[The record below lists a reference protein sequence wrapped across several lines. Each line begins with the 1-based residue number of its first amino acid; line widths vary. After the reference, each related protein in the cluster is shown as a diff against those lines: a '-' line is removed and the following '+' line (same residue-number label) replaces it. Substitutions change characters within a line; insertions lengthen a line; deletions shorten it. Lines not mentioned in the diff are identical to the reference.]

1 MAIHN
6 INIDQNQDTDVD
18 ITDAN
23 CLDEDKIIMG
33 FYQNDINIFNLA
45 TENMGGRSGEI
56 VIDEG
61 VKYTAAVTDKLALL
75 LNPADTL
82 THKIWKF
89 DAADTPTELHTGSV
103 TNEPLSG
110 SSPSQSSLQYSNDR
124 MYHRTIIAAETLRHT
139 DQVVICITAV
149 GFEITL
155 PDAATI
161 PGKEF
166 HIVNQGSYAVT
177 FNINDGTV
185 TLDQGESAWIRARG
199 TNGTTAIDYLVL
211 YTDGALA

>member
-1 MAIHN
+1 MATHN
-6 INIDQNQDTDVD
+6 INIDQNEDTDVD

-23 CLDEDKIIMG
+23 SLDEDKIIMA

-45 TENMGGRSGEI
+45 TENMGGQAGEI

-75 LNPADTL
+75 LNPEDTL

-89 DAADTPTELHTGSV
+89 DAADVASELHTGSV
-103 TNEPLSG
+103 TNEPLTG
-110 SSPSQSSLQYSNDR
+110 SSPEASTLQYSNDR
-124 MYHRTIIAAETLRHT
+124 MYHRTLNAAETLRHT
-139 DQVVICITAV
+139 DQVVICVTPI

-161 PGKEF
+161 PYKEF
-166 HIVNQGSYAVT
+166 HILNQGSSAVT
-177 FNINDGTV
+177 FDINDGTV

-199 TNGTTAIDYLVL
+199 TNGTTALDYIVL
-211 YTDGALA
+211 YTDGAIA